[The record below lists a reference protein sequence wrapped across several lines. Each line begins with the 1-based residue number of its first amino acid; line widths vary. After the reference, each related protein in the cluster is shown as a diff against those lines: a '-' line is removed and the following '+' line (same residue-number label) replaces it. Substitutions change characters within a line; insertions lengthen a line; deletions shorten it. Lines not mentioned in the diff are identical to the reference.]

1 MGPTPLLLLGRLL
14 ALLASAPIALWHL
27 RTWWAASTEACR
39 CVEPSLGT
47 GIGALVASS
56 RPAASVA
63 QTQHHCLQEPNK
75 PPCPFVALA
84 MVWRVA
90 PG

>member
-1 MGPTPLLLLGRLL
+1 MGPTPLLLLGRLI

-39 CVEPSLGT
+39 CVKLIAG
-47 GIGALVASS
+47 
-56 RPAASVA
+56 
-63 QTQHHCLQEPNK
+63 
-75 PPCPFVALA
+75 
-84 MVWRVA
+84 